1 MKKFY
6 AVIGNP
12 PYQDESVGD
21 QKTYQ
26 KPIYPDFMDESYKVG
41 ERVELITPARFLFN
55 AGSTPKNWNQKML
68 NDQHL
73 KVAEYVS
80 DSGSVFPSVEI
91 KGGVAVT
98 YRDGKKQIGPI
109 GTFTPYPELN
119 SIVHKIVDGDFISF
133 KNIVV
138 SRTAYRFTDIMHK
151 EHPEVISQLSKGH
164 LYDMSTNIFD
174 LIPQVFS
181 DNDPDDDEEYMRMFG
196 RSGNNRI
203 TKWLKKSYVKVSA
216 VPNFNSYKLAI
227 PSASGAGI
235 FGEALSAPIILAPRT
250 GNTETFVSIGN
261 FAKKDQCEACLK
273 YVKSKFTRA
282 LLGIA
287 KVTQHVTPESWK
299 YVPLQDFTD
308 NSDIDWSQP
317 IVDIDHQLYR
327 KYDFNDD
334 EIAFI
339 ENEVKEMD

>member
-1 MKKFY
+1 
-6 AVIGNP
+6 
-12 PYQDESVGD
+12 
-21 QKTYQ
+21 
-26 KPIYPDFMDESYKVG
+26 
-41 ERVELITPARFLFN
+41 
-55 AGSTPKNWNQKML
+55 
-68 NDQHL
+68 
-73 KVAEYVS
+73 
-80 DSGSVFPSVEI
+80 
-91 KGGVAVT
+91 
-98 YRDGKKQIGPI
+98 
-109 GTFTPYPELN
+109 
-119 SIVHKIVDGDFISF
+119 
-133 KNIVV
+133 
-138 SRTAYRFTDIMHK
+138 
-151 EHPEVISQLSKGH
+151 
-164 LYDMSTNIFD
+164 MSTNIFD